1 MAMFPNI
8 GREVTQKSRTFNF
21 QKGEIA
27 VSKDKLYI
35 FTNSKDIKYDYDKI
49 GQAIDATNVN
59 TAFSSARSFLI
70 FYLEEEKEENEK
82 NEKPKKTKKPG
93 GWKTL
98 KIIKSIKSLKRYRIL
113 KRLKK
118 LNILKN

>member
-27 VSKDKLYI
+27 VSK
-35 FTNSKDIKYDYDKI
+35 DKI